1 MTKNQENKIYIV
13 TNQQDNQ
20 WLSTS
25 HLMIDN
31 YYPSNIDN
39 PLSTKLKKKTYP
51 EIQSL
56 ANTGKTSDY
65 KTIFA
70 NHYMFTVCQ

>member
-1 MTKNQENKIYIV
+1 MIKNQENRIYIV
-13 TNQQDNQ
+13 NNQQDNQ

-25 HLMIDN
+25 HLTINN

-39 PLSTKLKKKTYP
+39 PLSTKFTYP

-56 ANTGKTSDY
+56 ANTGKT
-65 KTIFA
+65 IRL
-70 NHYMFTVCQ
+70 

>member
-1 MTKNQENKIYIV
+1 MIKNQENRIYIV
-13 TNQQDNQ
+13 NNQQDNQ

-25 HLMIDN
+25 HLMTNN

-56 ANTGKTSDY
+56 ANTC
-65 KTIFA
+65 KTIRL
-70 NHYMFTVCQ
+70 